1 MGVWKT
7 VLLKMS
13 RKYWGVHDQ
22 GSRYDD
28 IDDID
33 YIWVGIVKDDI
44 IVYKTTHY
52 NIHIRC

>member
-22 GSRYDD
+22 ASRYDD

-33 YIWVGIVKDDI
+33 YIWVGIIKDDI